1 VNSRLPLRLW
11 SAAGPRR
18 RPRAASVPDLEGSRR
33 SRPSLVLTRAVLVV
47 SDAVMSILAVALT
60 ASLFSSSG
68 SAGASSVVLADW
80 SAQVVVAT
88 LIGMTVAGL
97 YPGAGHGAVEE
108 LRRAVLVTSAVHGMT
123 LLAAVFGGHASLEAI
138 AGIGGSWLVMTALI
152 SFARAGVRAAV
163 AGRPW
168 WGVPVVILGAGRTAR
183 LLVQTLRSNPGLD
196 LKVMACFDDDEAKRG
211 DVEGIPV
218 LGPIDSVPAEAARL
232 GVHRALV
239 AMPGVPA
246 DNLSRL
252 VQRHASVFREIVVV
266 PNLFGLASLGLTA
279 HDLGGVVALTARQ
292 NLTLSANRVAKRAL
306 DLALLVP
313 LSLAAIPVLLLGV
326 LAVQLVSPGRPFYA
340 QRREGRDG
348 RPVDV
353 WKLRTMRKD
362 AEAVLDE
369 HLAAHPEARAEWA
382 AYYKL
387 QDDPRVL
394 PLVGHFLRRTSIDE
408 VPQLWNIVRGEMSFV
423 GPRPFPEYH
432 LAEFDDDFRDL
443 RRSVV
448 PGLTGLWQVSARSE
462 GDLTVQRNLDTYYI
476 RNWSVWLDI
485 YLLARTPFAVLFSRG
500 AY

>member
-1 VNSRLPLRLW
+1 
-11 SAAGPRR
+11 
-18 RPRAASVPDLEGSRR
+18 
-33 SRPSLVLTRAVLVV
+33 
-47 SDAVMSILAVALT
+47 MSILAVALT